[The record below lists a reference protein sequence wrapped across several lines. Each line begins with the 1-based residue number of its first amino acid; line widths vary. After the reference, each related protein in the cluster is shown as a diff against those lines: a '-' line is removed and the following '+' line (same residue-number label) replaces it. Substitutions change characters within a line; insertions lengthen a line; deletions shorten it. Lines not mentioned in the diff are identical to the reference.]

1 MTARRVFSFMWPL
14 EEADGTL
21 SSTES
26 GLAGM
31 ALVAMRHLAGE
42 EAVGRLAEIDDPG
55 ALVSSALMES
65 DRYPTAAPGDDLA
78 KAQAAVV
85 LDQIGLCRSQ
95 PSPSAFVR
103 LGMLYD
109 QLRAHDIGVVDLIRQ
124 GAQRRSENRK
134 RGKETKRTRTAW
146 HGRAIALILEERK
159 RCPEATLSE
168 VASVVRPLIGG
179 NYPMTVNGLERQM
192 RAWER
197 AGPDDAHRLDPFPR
211 RRGRPS
217 SGECGARR

>member
-1 MTARRVFSFMWPL
+1 MTASRVFSFMWPL
-14 EEADGTL
+14 EEVDGTL

-31 ALVAMRHLAGE
+31 ALVAIRHLAGE
-42 EAVGRLAEIDDPG
+42 EAFGRLASAVEPG
-55 ALVSSALMES
+55 ALIRSALIEA
-65 DRYPTAAPGDDLA
+65 DRYPTAARESVE
-78 KAQAAVV
+78 KAQAAYV
-85 LDQIGLCRSQ
+85 LDQIGLCQSQ
-95 PSPSAFVR
+95 PSPAAFVR
-103 LGMLYD
+103 LGMIYD
-109 QLRAHDIGVVDLIRQ
+109 QLRAHDFGVVDLIQQ
-124 GAQRRSENRK
+124 GAQRRSENRQ
-134 RGKETKRTRTAW
+134 RGEETKRTRTAW

-197 AGPDDAHRLDPFPR
+197 AGPNDDHRLDPFPR

-217 SGECGARR
+217 VGECDTRR